1 MQLVN
6 TTGNFGDTVLISGS
20 GNQYFDISEV
30 RFGGV
35 NGVASEFQV
44 VNPNL
49 ISAKV
54 PSFNSIESTGQRDK
68 WKNNC
73 YPSPLLVIS
82 ETRGISGFASGASGN
97 PINFTP
103 IPQIEKFTPTTGIS
117 GTQVSVKGDGFL
129 GLTGLAIENISG
141 YSNLTGLSSVV
152 TGHYQLSG
160 SGFGSDSVYLD
171 FSVVNNTGLNFNLP
185 SGNFDGNIRV
195 FGTGVSSKL
204 SFARVQPN
212 IEVTGFWPP
221 IGESGQACVIS
232 GKYFFDELM
241 HYATG
246 EFENGD
252 GTYTTGSGFLVS
264 FEGNNAT
271 GVFIK
276 ISGSGIEENTML
288 SGTIP
293 VHASSGPVKI
303 LKNIKTISLN
313 ESGYY
318 NNTGVY
324 FLQPP
329 DPVITGLRAA
339 GTVVAEVEFIGILET
354 ITGLSGISTLTGS
367 SSTNS
372 KSGFAFF
379 GPKAVTGF
387 YDQTNLN
394 IPITPQYP
402 NSGFATETN
411 LEVDLAN
418 TSSDVNTSVD
428 FLGENLFQSGV
439 SGNLLSGYNEKPIIT
454 FYEPLGPNI
463 DECLDYFNAG
473 SGHLSGC
480 EQAYLLYYSGHH
492 KYLDITS
499 PYFKPEL
506 LKCFITNQA
515 MNSGIQGLTGFCS
528 GGSGEQTV
536 TISGSGY
543 QGGIDLFI
551 TDRTTAT
558 LYPANGVPDLNTL
571 QVGQTGNFYY
581 TGDSSLGTPYYFD
594 KNGVGS
600 DSPNFFTYLETGTV
614 ITAID
619 KTLHTSFTIRPATG
633 QLFSTGIFHTPGG
646 PFGWGAV
653 TFSGSGVA
661 NDPKCDDE
669 DINQIIVNQIPPNID
684 IYSTS
689 LGRPF
694 GPVRGKGPSQLSSPP
709 PNTFSS
715 IVPDPNVISEHGR
728 RAATTHLGGT
738 GGWPYG
744 TGTIVN
750 RPCNLTASRSGYFAG
765 TTIPDTVNS
774 RYSNLNIKNQPHLK
788 GEVIPLTKEPFN
800 SMYTRVMIAYPPKPA
815 SNIGA
820 PTKAGY
826 ERISLVS
833 EPKSLINRNFRIGGL
848 TPLRS
853 YPESNIRFSSTRGS
867 KNPCVDGNGNPL
879 RGPLRSTPIINMGSP
894 TNPGRIEI
902 GGPRPIASPTP
913 GIPNLVGGIPR
924 GNASPTNSVRQG
936 TIIPISMSP
945 PPKTNVTS
953 TLGVGISNFASRAQ
967 IPRGGLVSV
976 TGPIIGQQ
984 LNPITVTQNPNFV
997 IISCLAFPNEIST
1010 QGIKPQNP
1018 VQIPPPINPIGT
1030 APIPTTTA
1038 GINPLPIT
1046 ATVPVLPPAVVRP
1059 IGPTIPPAS
1068 NYPPKGTPS
1077 TPIIPPPITIQ
1088 TTGVN
1093 RITSI
1098 CD

>member
-303 LKNIKTISLN
+303 LKNIKTISLS

-318 NNTGVY
+318 DNTGVY

-394 IPITPQYP
+394 IPTTPQYP

-428 FLGENLFQSGV
+428 FLGENLFQSGA

-515 MNSGIQGLTGFCS
+515 MNSGIQGLTGFCTGTGQ
-528 GGSGEQTV
+528 GGEV
-536 TISGSGY
+536 VSGSGI
-543 QGGIDLFI
+543 QGI
-551 TDRTTAT
+551 TDTFDTSTSQAV
-558 LYPANGVPDLNTL
+558 LYPSNGIFDLNTIE
-571 QVGQTGNFYY
+571 VGETGNFYY
-581 TGDSSLGTPYYFD
+581 TGDASLGTPYYLAD
-594 KNGVGS
+594 P
-600 DSPNFFTYLETGTV
+600 SPQFFTHLNTGV
-614 ITAID
+614 VVTAKD
-619 KTLHTSFTIRPATG
+619 EGFNSFTVVPADG
-633 QLFSTGIFHTPGG
+633 DSFSTGILHYG
-646 PFGWGAV
+646 PFGFARI
-653 TFSGSGVA
+653 TFSGSGD
-661 NDPKCDDE
+661 DPKCDDE

-689 LGRPF
+689 LGRPLS
-694 GPVRGKGPSQLSSPP
+694 PIRGKGPSQLSSPP

-715 IVPDPNVISEHGR
+715 TVPDPNVISEHGR
-728 RAATTHLGGT
+728 RSATTHLGGT

-750 RPCNLTASRSGYFAG
+750 RPCNPTASASGYFAG

-788 GEVIPLTKEPFN
+788 GEV
-800 SMYTRVMIAYPPKPA
+800 VMIAYPPKPA

-826 ERISLVS
+826 ERISLIS

-894 TNPGRIEI
+894 TNPGRMEI

-1068 NYPPKGTPS
+1068 NYPPKGAPS